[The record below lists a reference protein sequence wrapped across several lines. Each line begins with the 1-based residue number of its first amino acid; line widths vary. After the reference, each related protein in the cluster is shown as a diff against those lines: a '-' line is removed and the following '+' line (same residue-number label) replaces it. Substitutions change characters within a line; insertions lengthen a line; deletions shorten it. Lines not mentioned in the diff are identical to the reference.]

1 MSRWKL
7 VLALP
12 AAMAANVAWSGDDSW
27 FGDVEQYT
35 RLRDTRIDV
44 AGPEP
49 ASFTALGV
57 APFLTAQSLASSD
70 LSIAAAQVFDDQG
83 HPRGAL
89 GIDFAPVSLSESQL
103 DLADY
108 QHNREKR
115 FVSRIQL
122 SMAVS
127 KGESDDDRSTRFAPT
142 VRIVLH
148 EQRDPRV
155 HRGPGSLKDCFER
168 HISPP
173 EQARNQLAEL
183 AARLKAVDLLLQD
196 PNTAPAQ
203 RQEAQQQHE
212 ALQAQWQA
220 SQTAYRAALHE
231 TVRAGMR
238 ACRDDPQV
246 AAYTWNAT
254 GHAIGISPTFRTL
267 SDGLGALEPRGF
279 VAFGTTAYG
288 FDALGTHPDY
298 APSFLGRHAQILGQ
312 VLYRHNEPLQD
323 PRQPRTFVD
332 ADEVVISARLRGGTA
347 PWNANLEAAVLHDWF
362 KDRDDD
368 SFYKL
373 SAGTDLHLGKGLWM
387 SLSIGRT
394 FWRGAIANQ
403 TSGGVTLK
411 KSFLN

>member
-1 MSRWKL
+1 MSRWKFL
-7 VLALP
+7 LAW
-12 AAMAANVAWSGDDSW
+12 MAASAASAARADDSW

-57 APFLTAQSLASSD
+57 APFFTAQSLASSD
-70 LSIAAAQVFDDQG
+70 LAIAAAQVFDDQG

-89 GIDFAPVSLSESQL
+89 GIDFAPVSLSESRL

-142 VRIVLH
+142 LRIVLH

-168 HISPP
+168 HVSPP
-173 EQARNQLAEL
+173 EDARIKLAEL
-183 AARLKAVDLLLQD
+183 AAQLKAVDRLLQD
-196 PNTAPAQ
+196 PNTEPTQ
-203 RQEAQQQHE
+203 RQQAQQQHD

-220 SQTAYRAALHE
+220 SQAAYRAALHE

-238 ACRDDPQV
+238 ACRDDPQI

-279 VAFGTTAYG
+279 VAFATTAYG

-332 ADEVVISARLRGGTA
+332 ADEVVISARLRGGTS

-394 FWRGAIANQ
+394 FWRGAITNQ

>member
-12 AAMAANVAWSGDDSW
+12 AAMAANAAWSGDDSW

-70 LSIAAAQVFDDQG
+70 LAIAAAQVFDDQG

-89 GIDFAPVSLSESQL
+89 GIDFAPVSLSESRL

-108 QHNREKR
+108 QHNREQR

-127 KGESDDDRSTRFAPT
+127 KGESDGDRGTRFAPT
-142 VRIVLH
+142 LRIVLH

-168 HISPP
+168 HVSPP
-173 EQARNQLAEL
+173 EDARIKLAEL
-183 AARLKAVDLLLQD
+183 AAQLKAVELLLQD
-196 PNTAPAQ
+196 PSAEAAQ
-203 RQEAQQQHE
+203 RQQAQQRHE

-220 SQTAYRAALHE
+220 SQAAYRAALHE

-238 ACRDDPQV
+238 ACRDDPQI

-267 SDGLGALEPRGF
+267 GDGLGALEPRGF

-312 VLYRHNEPLQD
+312 VLYRHNEPLED

-332 ADEVVISARLRGGTA
+332 ADEVVISARLRGGTS